1 MWVDWMIVTNNQI
14 IPQTFI
20 LINFVGAVDV
30 KKKAVLIMASARIWA
45 DFIRAPPQIKKK
57 KFNLSVKLL
66 LLMP

>member
-30 KKKAVLIMASARIWA
+30 KKKKKKSCFNNGQCLESGQILLER
-45 DFIRAPPQIKKK
+45 PPQMKKK
-57 KFNLSVKLL
+57 I
-66 LLMP
+66 